1 MSAEYA
7 VTRLPSFIRAAAR
20 FVRKHPDLTQRLDS
34 VLAQIRK
41 DPFAPSLRLHAL
53 SGALPRRSRQ
63 LSERG
68 LPFAEGNDLY
78 AAIADGYRIA
88 LILGDD
94 GAGI

>member
-53 SGALPRRSRQ
+53 SGALD
-63 LSERG
+63 G
-68 LPFAEGNDLY
+68 LQAVSVNY
-78 AAIADGYRIA
+78 AYRIV
-88 LILGDD
+88 LCVEVKEHEIILHNIGTHDEVY
-94 GAGI
+94 G